1 MAKIVLELLSTECRI
16 KKKKEWKGFVVLS
29 MDLKNKIKQY
39 LTSASHGVLLLQFSY
54 SFWLQNEASFTTEYD
69 FSMSSDVSSPEGG
82 SVSLWYICVHSFMQS
97 LGSLFMPPQ
106 AFKTT
111 RAPHYCVGV
120 DRLVCWSYSH
130 LSSHRVPAWF
140 IMTDERHIGHSPSN
154 CRPQLPASSS
164 SSK

>member
-16 KKKKEWKGFVVLS
+16 KEREWKGFVVLS
-29 MDLKNKIKQY
+29 MDFKNKIKQY

-54 SFWLQNEASFTTEYD
+54 FFWLQNEASFTTEYD

-97 LGSLFMPPQ
+97 LGSLFVPPQ

-111 RAPHYCVGV
+111 RAPHYCVGGGQACLLKLQPSV
-120 DRLVCWSYSH
+120 KPSCSCMIHYDWWTPYWS
-130 LSSHRVPAWF
+130 L
-140 IMTDERHIGHSPSN
+140 T
-154 CRPQLPASSS
+154 L
-164 SSK
+164 KL